1 MDGRSPF
8 PPNLP
13 EHSFESVCP
22 DYAAPRPHRKA
33 LPRRVPVAP
42 ASSRQAA
49 NPAGHPPAR
58 LSRTK
63 RGSSS
68 LILDPFRKS
77 PRTILRAPPGA
88 PFPRMAFCSRPST
101 GQATQT
107 PGSLDIFLTGQYCHL
122 HSILGRSV
130 RTLWVSHFQAYIYL
144 ALDRDCP
151 TPYLPAPI
159 SNIRSLA

>member
-58 LSRTK
+58 LSQTEER
-63 RGSSS
+63 
-68 LILDPFRKS
+68 LFVFNPFRKKIPAHRS
-77 PRTILRAPPGA
+77 PRAPPA
-88 PFPRMAFCSRPST
+88 TPLPRMALRSRPST
-101 GQATQT
+101 GQATQ
-107 PGSLDIFLTGQYCHL
+107 PLGPLDIFLTGQYCHL

-130 RTLWVSHFQAYIYL
+130 WTLWVSHFQACIYL